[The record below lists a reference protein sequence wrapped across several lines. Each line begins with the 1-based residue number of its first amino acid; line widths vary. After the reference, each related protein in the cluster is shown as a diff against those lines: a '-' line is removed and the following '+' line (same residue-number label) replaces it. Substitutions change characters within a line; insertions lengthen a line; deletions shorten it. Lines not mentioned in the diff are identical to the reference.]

1 MDCGISGNNI
11 NRHGEGDKNMRKRCI
26 KRILSIMLLAAF
38 VLSVGGCEN
47 ARHTPEE
54 SLYAIYSDSEIVS
67 VRYFYEDKDGYRFE
81 NLDEDRLEEFVD
93 ELDSMELEAG
103 GIMQSYYWWRGD
115 FGIEMAMED
124 GTYQMYDG
132 SWLELRRSELVDE
145 YSKDDVINQ
154 KCNYVYVLNCDF
166 WEVMKEYFPSIEEN
180 EDKVFAQA
188 VFSHE
193 EQ

>member
-1 MDCGISGNNI
+1 
-11 NRHGEGDKNMRKRCI
+11 MRKSCVN
-26 KRILSIMLLAAF
+26 RILSIMLLTAF
-38 VLSVGGCEN
+38 VLSVGGCEQ

-67 VRYFYEDKDGYRFE
+67 VRYFYKDENGYRFE
-81 NLDEDRLEEFVD
+81 DLEEDCLDEFIE

-103 GIMQSYYWWRGD
+103 GIMQSYYWWRGN

-132 SWLELRRSELVDE
+132 SWLELRSSELVDV
-145 YSKDDVINQ
+145 YSKDDVINL
-154 KCNYVYVLNCDF
+154 KGNYVYVLNCDF
-166 WEVMKEYFPSIEEN
+166 WEVMKGYFPSIEEN
-180 EDKVFAQA
+180 EDKVFSRS